1 MSTIHHCKIID
12 IPKISS
18 DKGSLSFLESNSIIP
33 FDIKRVYFT
42 YDIPSGAERGG
53 HAHKEQ
59 HEIVIAASGSFN
71 IIIDDGNE
79 KKKIFLNTPHKALHI
94 VSGIWREL
102 NDFSTGSVVLVMN
115 SGLYEEQDYIRNY
128 NEFKVEND

>member
-18 DKGSLSFLESNSIIP
+18 DKGSLSFMESYNVIP

-115 SGLYEEQDYIRNY
+115 SGLYEEHDYIRNY